1 MLQVLTA
8 GLPQQRQ
15 VRIAV
20 SALFFLTGFC
30 FFSWA
35 TRIPDI
41 QQKLQLSEGQL
52 GGLLLAL
59 PIGSLLSMPVAGA
72 VVGRYGSRQVL
83 LVAGALYGLL
93 LPTLGLA
100 NETWILF
107 ACLVAFGFCGNIA
120 NIAVNTQAVY
130 VEEMYGR
137 SVMAS
142 FHGLWST
149 GGLTGSLL
157 AWGMQK
163 WHVLPYQHFLISMVV
178 VFLVLVFNINHVV
191 RHDVKTSEE
200 KQPLFVWPD
209 KFLMILGIIAFCS
222 MICEGAMFDWSGVY
236 FRKVI
241 HVNVAVVGTN
251 AFMITMATFR
261 FLADFLKLRFGVKR
275 VLQLS
280 GVLIAGGLLLAIAM
294 PYFHTAIAGFLMVGA
309 GVSAVVPLV
318 YSAAGKS
325 NTMTPGMALAAV
337 STIGYLGFLF
347 GPVLIGLV
355 AQVSSLRASFFII
368 ALMGLSIAVMG
379 KRVKN

>member
-8 GLPQQRQ
+8 GLSQQRQ

-41 QQKLQLSEGQL
+41 QQKLHLSEGQL

-72 VVGRYGSRQVL
+72 VVGKYGSRQVL

-163 WHVLPYQHFLISMVV
+163 WHVQPFQHFLISMVV
-178 VFLVLVFNINHVV
+178 VFLVLAFNINHVV

-241 HVNVAVVGTN
+241 HVNIAVVGTN
-251 AFMITMATFR
+251 AFMSTMATFR
-261 FLADFLKLRFGVKR
+261 FLADYLKLRFGVKR

-280 GVLIAGGLLLAIAM
+280 GVLIAGGLLLAILM
-294 PYFHTAIAGFLMVGA
+294 PHFYTAIAGFLMVGA
-309 GVSAVVPLV
+309 GVSSVVPLV